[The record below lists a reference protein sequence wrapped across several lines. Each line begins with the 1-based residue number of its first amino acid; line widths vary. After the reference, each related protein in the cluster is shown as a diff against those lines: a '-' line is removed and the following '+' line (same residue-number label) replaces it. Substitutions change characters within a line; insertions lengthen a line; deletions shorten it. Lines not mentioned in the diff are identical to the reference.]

1 MTGTAF
7 DITSILNK
15 KTRQQAQDMDGYAAI
30 KLNYKDIVIT
40 KHNRY
45 SMDEINELA
54 TGIHMAGGLQ
64 QPLVLGKIGE
74 EYWLVSG
81 HRRHAAIDILVQ
93 EGEEEFIEVECRY
106 KPMTETEFRMELLI
120 GNTFNRKPTDYDKM
134 MEAQAWKELLL
145 QMKEEGSF
153 KPEKGSRM
161 RDYIAAIMGEATGT
175 IGTLQQISNNA
186 TPAVKQQFEAGT
198 INMTAAAEA
207 SKLPEEDQNA
217 IADAV
222 AAGQETR
229 AAEIKAMA
237 EKVEEEQQ
245 ASGGTMNEPEEGE
258 EQEEEHS
265 RTTLEQMKET
275 VSDTD
280 TTEEEKKNARRLHAL
295 KMLEKYYIYMS
306 EEEVGILERML
317 EDCKRRKR
325 EYSLDDVGSTL

>member
-1 MTGTAF
+1 MANAAF
-7 DITSILNK
+7 DITSILNR
-15 KTRQQAQDMDGYAAI
+15 KTRQQSEETDGYKAI

-40 KHNRY
+40 KHNKY
-45 SMDEINELA
+45 SMDEISELA
-54 TGIHMAGGLQ
+54 TGIHMAGELQ
-64 QPLVLGKIGE
+64 QPLVLGKVGDE
-74 EYWLVSG
+74 FWLVSG

-93 EGEEEFIEVECRY
+93 EGEEQFAEVDCRY

-134 MEAQAWKELLL
+134 IEVQEWKDLL
-145 QMKEEGSF
+145 QQMKKEGSF
-153 KPEKGSRM
+153 KPEKGSRT

-186 TPAVKQQFEAGT
+186 TDAIKEQFEAGT
-198 INMTAAAEA
+198 MNMTAAAEA

-217 IADAV
+217 IAEAA

-237 EKVEEEQQ
+237 EQ
-245 ASGGTMNEPEEGE
+245 AANEGIMNEPEDGE
-258 EQEEEHS
+258 EQEEEHC
-265 RTTLEQMKET
+265 RATLEQMKET

-280 TTEEEKKNARRLHAL
+280 TTEEEKENARRLHIL
-295 KMLEKYYIYMS
+295 KMLENYYIYMN
-306 EEEVGILERML
+306 EDDLRCLEAML

-325 EYSLDDVGSTL
+325 EYGLDDVGSTI

>member
-1 MTGTAF
+1 MANAAF

-15 KTRQQAQDMDGYAAI
+15 KTRQQSEETDGYKAI

-40 KHNRY
+40 KHNKY
-45 SMDEINELA
+45 SMDEISELA
-54 TGIHMAGGLQ
+54 TGIHMAGELQ
-64 QPLVLGKIGE
+64 QPLVLGKVGDE
-74 EYWLVSG
+74 FWLVSG
-81 HRRHAAIDILVQ
+81 HRRHAAIDMLVQ
-93 EGEEEFIEVECRY
+93 EGEEQFAEVDCRY

-134 MEAQAWKELLL
+134 IEAQEWKDLL
-145 QMKEEGSF
+145 QQMKKEGSF
-153 KPEKGSRM
+153 KPEKGSRT

-186 TPAVKQQFEAGT
+186 TDAVKEQFEAGT
-198 INMTAAAEA
+198 MNMTAAAEA

-217 IADAV
+217 IAEAA

-237 EKVEEEQQ
+237 EQ
-245 ASGGTMNEPEEGE
+245 AANEGIMNEPEEGE
-258 EQEEEHS
+258 EQEEEHC
-265 RTTLEQMKET
+265 RATLEQMKET

-280 TTEEEKKNARRLHAL
+280 TTEEEKENAKRLHIL

-306 EEEVGILERML
+306 EDDLRCLEAML

-325 EYSLDDVGSTL
+325 EYGLDDVGSTV